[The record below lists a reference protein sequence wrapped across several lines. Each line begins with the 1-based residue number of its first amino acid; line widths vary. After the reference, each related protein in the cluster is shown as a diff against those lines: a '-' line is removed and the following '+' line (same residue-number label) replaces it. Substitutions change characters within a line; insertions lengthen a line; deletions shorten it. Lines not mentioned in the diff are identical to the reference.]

1 VTVKKIQKIST
12 NTRVACFR
20 VSEEEY
26 IFICKK
32 AGERRETFSEYVRRA
47 ALGRR
52 EQYKNALQ
60 KNINE
65 IWIAVCQMN
74 TKQTID
80 AASVHAL
87 QEKLAELCISIETTE
102 CAVLKSVPS

>member
-1 VTVKKIQKIST
+1 MAVKKIHKIST

-20 VSEEEY
+20 VNEEEY
-26 IFICKK
+26 VFICKK
-32 AGERRETFSEYVRRA
+32 ASERSETFSEYVRRA

-74 TKQTID
+74 TKKTID
-80 AASVHAL
+80 AASAHAL

-102 CAVLKSVPS
+102 CAILKCVRS